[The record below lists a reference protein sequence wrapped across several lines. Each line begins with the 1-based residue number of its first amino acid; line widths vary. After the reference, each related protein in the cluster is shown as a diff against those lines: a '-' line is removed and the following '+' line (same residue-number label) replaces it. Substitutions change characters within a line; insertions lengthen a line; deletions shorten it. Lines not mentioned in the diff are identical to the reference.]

1 MQADLF
7 CQVIDHYG
15 DIGVTWRLAK
25 QLNKEH
31 GISLRLWVDDLNVF
45 ARIEPRIIAQADQQ
59 TIDQIDIRRWVK
71 DTAPP
76 KPYPIVISSFCCPLG
91 TDWLKRMSAESN
103 PCWVELEYLSAEPW
117 VESHHGLSSK
127 RSDGLNP
134 TFFYPGFTNQTAGLI
149 RERNI
154 IQERDAW
161 QADMAQQNHFL
172 KHIGVPINPHVP
184 RPFYVSLFAYPQA
197 PFQSF
202 FNALNRSS
210 KWNASQASH
219 LHHTLQSSLIFD
231 STQTATQQLKNIH
244 ILIPEGVSLPDNL
257 ITSPSVTW
265 QRIPFL
271 TQADYDKLLW
281 SMNLN
286 VVRGEDSF
294 MRALWA
300 GKPLIWHIYRQTENT
315 HLTKL
320 NAWLARTELPQ
331 PVKEAMLAWSSPN
344 QSDQL
349 ETALLEALSAENWLN
364 WQQTANQYTQKLA
377 ILPDLATNLAHFCH
391 EKTKNTESG

>member
-134 TFFYPGFTNQTAGLI
+134 TFFYPGFTNLTAGLI

-202 FNALNRSS
+202 FDALNRLS

-219 LHHTLQSSLIFD
+219 LHHTLQSSCIFD
-231 STQTATQQLKNIH
+231 SIQTEAQQLKNIH

-257 ITSPSVTW
+257 STSPSVTW

-271 TQADYDKLLW
+271 MQADYDKLLW